1 MDLEE
6 TVLIALPGVPS
17 EMKANFE
24 ETVAL
29 LLKQVSGRGGF
40 YDESVYVEGVMESSL
55 APLIDM
61 VMRDNAGVY
70 VKSHPKGRE
79 SRPHIEV
86 HLSVTADDD
95 AVAERKLRRA
105 VAQLSILVRD
115 AGRLVG
121 FRLIMVKYS
130 L

>member
-1 MDLEE
+1 LEE

-79 SRPHIEV
+79 STPHIEV
-86 HLSVTADDD
+86 HLSVMTDDD
-95 AVAERKLRRA
+95 AVAEGKLRRA
-105 VAQLSILVRD
+105 VAQLSILARE
-115 AGRLVG
+115 AGGLLVFG
-121 FRLIMVKYS
+121 
-130 L
+130 